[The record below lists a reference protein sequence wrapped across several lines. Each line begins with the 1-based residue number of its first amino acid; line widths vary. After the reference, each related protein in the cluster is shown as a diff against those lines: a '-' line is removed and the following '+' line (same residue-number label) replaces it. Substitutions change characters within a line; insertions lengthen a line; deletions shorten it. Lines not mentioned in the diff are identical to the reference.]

1 MPSDKNSLPDFLH
14 EDRPNSGHGILSEDA
29 LTLNKISFN
38 LTKNKE
44 DNKLLSY
51 VPVGKNLPSVHMV
64 YRKTDL
70 LILFVEN
77 KRLHT

>member
-1 MPSDKNSLPDFLH
+1 MLSHKSPLPDFLH
-14 EDRPNSGHGILSEDA
+14 EDHPNSGHGILSEDA
-29 LTLNKISFN
+29 LTLHKISFN

-44 DNKLLSY
+44 DDKLLRY
-51 VPVGKNLPSVHMV
+51 VPIGKNLPSVHMV

-77 KRLHT
+77 